1 MINKIDKTLP
11 RLRKKE
17 RKLQIVKTK
26 NIRGDIV
33 PKFIETKRIINTRNN
48 FMPTNYHATK
58 VNEIENIN
66 RP

>member
-17 RKLQIVKTK
+17 RKIQIVKTK

-48 FMPTNYHATK
+48 FMPTNDSLDTMNK
-58 VNEIENIN
+58 S
-66 RP
+66 R

>member
-1 MINKIDKTLP
+1 M
-11 RLRKKE
+11 
-17 RKLQIVKTK
+17 KTK